1 MLKIG
6 LTLMFGLFIS
16 HLSAQKFVSVVE
28 SFCNTGKSGTAE
40 VIPNLANYAEIADTS
55 DLNELYIQ
63 YHVPADFEDW
73 SDEYTH
79 SASTDQWQFYQ
90 NLGLANDLCE
100 VLKNGAANPA
110 DDWYDCTPADKYIYG
125 LARKVTVLFEDYDP
139 ETKTVDTEV
148 VLAMPYSET
157 SEAFVHVLALESGIE
172 IEITGG
178 EIPGTTFML
187 HNVVRAAEVVSATSA
202 GIQTTLTLPEEANP
216 ESVKIVAFVQDH
228 TTGEI
233 LGGTRGIS
241 LEPYINAPGDTFAVV
256 ENFVNSGCFGG
267 PPAINSMSTHV
278 EIAENNDEN
287 HALIQLHIGQTYG
300 NWSDVYKL
308 PLNDERYDKYSWEMG
323 IIAGLAAVAKNG
335 IRYRPHTWN
344 NCTPKEKIA
353 TDFVSVS
360 LHSIDDEQLIL
371 DYSLSG
377 SLNPHSVVYFY
388 VVERDITVYVTGA
401 EIPGTTLNMNNVAR
415 AARRKSI
422 QNLSDTVALSLPP
435 DINLQKSRVLA
446 YIQNDVTYEVTG
458 GNKGFPL
465 SQFTGLRNV
474 ELQDFVI
481 APNPVPA
488 GQSFQIALPK
498 ALHNAELRVYDLN
511 GRIVL
516 SRSLTEVPGRI
527 AVADPVFCAGLYV
540 VELKSGAEVFR
551 GKLIV
556 R

>member
-1 MLKIG
+1 MLRIG
-6 LTLMFGLFIS
+6 LSLVAGLFIS

-28 SFCNTGKSGTAE
+28 SFCNTGKSGAAE
-40 VIPNLANYAEIADTS
+40 VIPDLANYAEIADTS

-73 SDEYTH
+73 TDEYTH
-79 SASTDQWQFYQ
+79 SASANQWEFYQ
-90 NLGLANDLCE
+90 NLGLAGELCS
-100 VLKNGAANPA
+100 VLKNGVANPA
-110 DDWYDCTPADKYIYG
+110 EDWFDCTPEDKYIYG

-139 ETKTVDTEV
+139 ETKSVVTEI
-148 VLAMPYSET
+148 VLAMPYSAP

-172 IEITGG
+172 IETTGG
-178 EIPGTTFML
+178 EIPGTSSIL
-187 HNVVRAAEVVSATSA
+187 HNVVRSAEVVPATSG
-202 GIQTTLTLPEEANP
+202 GIQTTLTLPEDANP
-216 ESVKIVAFVQDH
+216 EQVKIVAFVQDH

-241 LEPYINAPGDTFAVV
+241 LEPYINAPGETFAVV

-278 EIAENNDEN
+278 EIAENNNEN
-287 HALIQLHIGQTYG
+287 HALVQLHIGQTYG

-308 PLNDERYDKYSWEMG
+308 PLNDERYDKYSWDMG

-353 TDFVSVS
+353 TDFVDVS
-360 LHSIDDEQLIL
+360 LHSINEEEVIL
-371 DYSLSG
+371 NYSLSG
-377 SLNPHSVVYFY
+377 VLNPHSKVCFY
-388 VVERDITVYVTGA
+388 VVERDITVHVTGA

-435 DINLQKSRVLA
+435 DIDLQKSSVLA

-458 GNKGFPL
+458 GNNGFPL
-465 SQFTGLRNV
+465 SQFTGLKDV
-474 ELQDFVI
+474 ELKGLVI
-481 APNPVPA
+481 APNPVNT
-488 GQSFQIALPK
+488 GHSFQIALPK
-498 ALHNAELRVYDLN
+498 AFDNAELSVYDLN

-516 SRSLTEVPGRI
+516 SRKLTEVPGRL
-527 AVADPVFCAGLYV
+527 AVADPVFHAGIYV
-540 VELKSGAEVFR
+540 VELKGGAEVFR
-551 GKLIV
+551 GKLV
-556 R
+556 VH